1 MGTKGSFPFWQIV
14 SFLFKVLEWTL
25 TEINWNQFCSPDIY
39 IAFCCS
45 DTSVVLSSQ
54 SELNRLQAPQ
64 GRQTSFF
71 FSWDESFHPDE
82 QKRSAKKIMNNY
94 SSKSLLATFQ
104 SSFRDNTKHWACG
117 ASLERKLLQPLQV
130 TLDSL
135 TLLSLF
141 FLQLEPDRR
150 SQQVLLSAFPH
161 NSSSMK
167 SEIFELV
174 ALSGLTHLL
183 KRLEGSRSE
192 MRITLTYV
200 L

>member
-1 MGTKGSFPFWQIV
+1 MN
-14 SFLFKVLEWTL
+14 L
-25 TEINWNQFCSPDIY
+25 NWNQLESVLLAWQDSLTFILL
-39 IAFCCS
+39 
-45 DTSVVLSSQ
+45 SVVEMYRVFSPASQ
-54 SELNRLQAPQ
+54 NWTVFKHLETDKPV
-64 GRQTSFF
+64 F
-71 FSWDESFHPDE
+71 FSAEMSRFTPMNKNA
-82 QKRSAKKIMNNY
+82 QRKKILNNY

-104 SSFRDNTKHWACG
+104 SSFHHNT
-117 ASLERKLLQPLQV
+117 KLLQLLQV

-135 TLLSLF
+135 TLLSMF
-141 FLQLEPDRR
+141 FLQLEPNKR

-183 KRLEGSRSE
+183 KRLEESRSE